1 MFSNN
6 ISFSFLYRQQ
16 SSSSPS
22 LSDSPIEVGD
32 PLPKVTTKSNQ
43 INTNNI
49 HSHIFGNFDRYV
61 TLVLFIFIYF
71 SLTVASSVLRN
82 YIPIFN

>member
-1 MFSNN
+1 MFYFP
-6 ISFSFLYRQQ
+6 FSYRQQ

-32 PLPKVTTKSNQ
+32 PLPKVTSKSNQ

-61 TLVLFIFIYF
+61 TLILFM
-71 SLTVASSVLRN
+71 
-82 YIPIFN
+82 